1 MTTPDLTLF
10 QAQPDP
16 MWVRDEGARETL
28 AVNASA
34 LARYGL
40 DEAAFLRLDPQ
51 DLIVPRDAPDYP
63 DWASASS
70 VIDEVH
76 RRSDGV
82 LLAVRAERRA
92 VRFDGRDAVLVIARD
107 AGWARAVEQEARRSR
122 TTLASAGDALAEAET
137 QLEISEERFRKVAEA
152 IADVIWDW
160 DIEQDRVWRS
170 SGRQGLLESGSESSR
185 GGFDFWRE
193 RLHPDDVDAAV
204 SRLRATLS
212 DPDCRDWEHV
222 YRMRRDDGTWAQIR
236 DRGSVVRD
244 GTGRAVRMVGAML
257 DVTAQREL
265 EEQLQRAQ
273 RLDAIGQLT
282 GGVAHDF
289 NNLLTVIL
297 GNTDLIAAAAGDS
310 PRVASLVNMTRTAAE
325 RGAELTRRLLAFARR
340 QALDPGVTDV
350 DALLSSMFELLHRT
364 LGDHVEVALERGDG
378 VWRAMVDASQLENAL
393 LNLCLN
399 ARDAMPGGGRIR
411 IRTGNVTLS
420 GEEDIHDGVVR
431 PGDYVT
437 IAVIDSGI
445 GMPPEV
451 VGHAFEPF
459 FTTKETGKGSGLGLS
474 MVYGFVKQ
482 SAGHVRI
489 ASAPGRGTTVTLYLP
504 RAPAALS
511 AAAADE
517 APDEVV
523 GGNERILV
531 VEDDPIVR
539 VFVENQLHGLGYQVV
554 TASAGAEALGLLDAG
569 EAVDLLFTDMVMPGG
584 MNGREL
590 ADAVLA
596 RRPGLP
602 VLFTSGYTEVGV
614 VRDGLLDSEVDL
626 LHKPYRRAEL
636 ADRIRRAL
644 ARGGDRRVTGPGRPS
659 SPDAP

>member
-1 MTTPDLTLF
+1 M
-10 QAQPDP
+10 
-16 MWVRDEGARETL
+16 
-28 AVNASA
+28 
-34 LARYGL
+34 
-40 DEAAFLRLDPQ
+40 
-51 DLIVPRDAPDYP
+51 
-63 DWASASS
+63 
-70 VIDEVH
+70 
-76 RRSDGV
+76 
-82 LLAVRAERRA
+82 
-92 VRFDGRDAVLVIARD
+92 
-107 AGWARAVEQEARRSR
+107 
-122 TTLASAGDALAEAET
+122 
-137 QLEISEERFRKVAEA
+137 
-152 IADVIWDW
+152 
-160 DIEQDRVWRS
+160 
-170 SGRQGLLESGSESSR
+170 
-185 GGFDFWRE
+185 
-193 RLHPDDVDAAV
+193 
-204 SRLRATLS
+204 
-212 DPDCRDWEHV
+212 
-222 YRMRRDDGTWAQIR
+222 
-236 DRGSVVRD
+236 
-244 GTGRAVRMVGAML
+244 
-257 DVTAQREL
+257 
-265 EEQLQRAQ
+265 
-273 RLDAIGQLT
+273 
-282 GGVAHDF
+282 
-289 NNLLTVIL
+289 
-297 GNTDLIAAAAGDS
+297 
-310 PRVASLVNMTRTAAE
+310 
-325 RGAELTRRLLAFARR
+325 
-340 QALDPGVTDV
+340 
-350 DALLSSMFELLHRT
+350 
-364 LGDHVEVALERGDG
+364 
-378 VWRAMVDASQLENAL
+378 
-393 LNLCLN
+393 
-399 ARDAMPGGGRIR
+399 
-411 IRTGNVTLS
+411 
-420 GEEDIHDGVVR
+420 VR

-644 ARGGDRRVTGPGRPS
+644 ARGGRSARERPR
-659 SPDAP
+659 PAA

>member
-644 ARGGDRRVTGPGRPS
+644 ARGGDRRVNGPGRPP

>member
-16 MWVRDEGARETL
+16 MWVRDEAARETM
-28 AVNASA
+28 AVNAAA

-40 DEAAFLRLDPQ
+40 DEAAFLGLDP
-51 DLIVPRDAPDYP
+51 DALVVAPGAPDYP
-63 DWASASS
+63 EWARSSS
-70 VIDEVH
+70 VIDEIH
-76 RRSDGV
+76 RLPDGT
-82 LLAVRAERRA
+82 LLPVMAERRP
-92 VRFDGRDAVLVIARD
+92 VRLDGRDATLVIARD
-107 AGWARAVEQEARRSR
+107 AAWAVAVELEARRSR
-122 TTLASAGDALAEAET
+122 STLASTGDALAQAES

-152 IADVIWDW
+152 IADVVWDW
-160 DIEQDRVWRS
+160 DVLADRIWRS
-170 SGRQGLLESGSESSR
+170 SGRQGLLRSR
-185 GGFDFWRE
+185 NEPSVSGFDFWRE
-193 RLHPDDVDAAV
+193 RLHPDDVEEAV
-204 SRLRATLS
+204 ARLRAVLA

-244 GTGRAVRMVGAML
+244 ADGRAVRMVGAML
-257 DVTAQREL
+257 DITAQRQL
-265 EEQLQRAQ
+265 EEQLQRSQ

-297 GNTDLIAAAAGDS
+297 GNTDLIAAAAGDK
-310 PRVASLVNMTRTAAE
+310 PRIVSLVNMTRTAAE

-340 QALDPGVTDV
+340 QALDPGVTDI
-350 DALLSSMFELLHRT
+350 DELLSGMFELLHRT
-364 LGDHVEVALERGDG
+364 LGDHVEVALERGEG
-378 VWRAMVDASQLENAL
+378 VWQAMVDASQLENAL

-411 IRTGNVTLS
+411 IRTGNVTLA
-420 GEEDIHDGVVR
+420 GDEDIHDGEVR

-437 IAVIDSGI
+437 VSVIDSGI
-445 GMPPEV
+445 GMAPEV
-451 VGHAFEPF
+451 IGHVFEPF

-489 ASAPGRGTTVTLYLP
+489 ASEPGRGTTVTLYLP
-504 RAPAALS
+504 RAPAPPSAV
-511 AAAADE
+511 AAAE

-523 GGNERILV
+523 GGSERILV

-539 VFVENQLHGLGYQVV
+539 VFVENQLHGLGYRVV
-554 TASAGAEALGLLDAG
+554 TASAGAEALSLLDAG
-569 EAVDLLFTDMVMPGG
+569 EPVDLLFTDIVMPGG

-590 ADAVLA
+590 ADAVLE

-614 VRDGLLDSEVDL
+614 VRDGVLDSDVDL

-636 ADRIRRAL
+636 AARIRRAL
-644 ARGGDRRVTGPGRPS
+644 ARGGAARGEDRP
-659 SPDAP
+659 

>member
-107 AGWARAVEQEARRSR
+107 AGWAMAVEQDARRSR

-170 SGRQGLLESGSESSR
+170 SGRQGLLQSGSESSR

-244 GTGRAVRMVGAML
+244 GAGRGGAHGGCDARRHRPARAGGAAPALPAARRHRPAHRRRRPRLQQPADGDSRQHGSDRGGGRRQSPGGLPGQHDADRGGTGR
-257 DVTAQREL
+257 
-265 EEQLQRAQ
+265 RA
-273 RLDAIGQLT
+273 DP
-282 GGVAHDF
+282 
-289 NNLLTVIL
+289 
-297 GNTDLIAAAAGDS
+297 AAAGLRPAAGARSRRDRRGRAAVQHVRAAAPH
-310 PRVASLVNMTRTAAE
+310 PRRSRRGGPGAWRRGLAGHGGCLPARERAAE
-325 RGAELTRRLLAFARR
+325 PVPQRPGRDARRGA
-340 QALDPGVTDV
+340 
-350 DALLSSMFELLHRT
+350 
-364 LGDHVEVALERGDG
+364 
-378 VWRAMVDASQLENAL
+378 AS
-393 LNLCLN
+393 
-399 ARDAMPGGGRIR
+399 
-411 IRTGNVTLS
+411 
-420 GEEDIHDGVVR
+420 
-431 PGDYVT
+431 
-437 IAVIDSGI
+437 
-445 GMPPEV
+445 
-451 VGHAFEPF
+451 
-459 FTTKETGKGSGLGLS
+459 
-474 MVYGFVKQ
+474 
-482 SAGHVRI
+482 
-489 ASAPGRGTTVTLYLP
+489 ASAP
-504 RAPAALS
+504 A
-511 AAAADE
+511 
-517 APDEVV
+517 
-523 GGNERILV
+523 
-531 VEDDPIVR
+531 
-539 VFVENQLHGLGYQVV
+539 
-554 TASAGAEALGLLDAG
+554 
-569 EAVDLLFTDMVMPGG
+569 
-584 MNGREL
+584 
-590 ADAVLA
+590 
-596 RRPGLP
+596 
-602 VLFTSGYTEVGV
+602 TS
-614 VRDGLLDSEVDL
+614 
-626 LHKPYRRAEL
+626 P
-636 ADRIRRAL
+636 
-644 ARGGDRRVTGPGRPS
+644 
-659 SPDAP
+659 